1 MKLTARK
8 DVTLDDDY
16 VDVRY
21 RELTP
26 TIHQIFQLCEDT
38 SSILLCEKDGS
49 THRIDTN
56 DVYYIEW
63 VDRRSCVYTK
73 DEVFT
78 MPTSLSQ
85 LEKTLV
91 RKHFI
96 RISRMSLLN
105 IYKIKSISNG
115 LNFRLTAEMTNGEKI
130 VINRSC
136 RSSLL
141 EAIQELAEEV
151 SE

>member
-1 MKLTARK
+1 MKLTVQK
-8 DVTLDDDY
+8 DATLDDDY

-21 RELTP
+21 RELTT
-26 TIHQIFQLCEDT
+26 TIHRIFQICEYT
-38 SSILLCEKDGS
+38 SAVLLCEKDGS

-56 DVYYIEW
+56 DVFYIEW

-78 MPTSLSQ
+78 IPISLSQ
-85 LEKTLV
+85 LEESLIH
-91 RKHFI
+91 RHFI

-105 IYKIKSISNG
+105 IYKVKSISNG

-130 VINRSC
+130 VINRSY
-136 RSSLL
+136 RSALL

>member
-8 DVTLDDDY
+8 DITLDDDY
-16 VDVRY
+16 VDIKY

-38 SSILLCEKDGS
+38 SSVLLCEKDGS
-49 THRIDTN
+49 THRIDTD
-56 DVYYIEW
+56 DVFYIEW

-78 MPTSLSQ
+78 TPTSLTQ
-85 LEKTLV
+85 LEEALV
-91 RKHFI
+91 QRCFI
-96 RISRMSLLN
+96 RISRMTLLN
-105 IYKIKSISNG
+105 IYKVKSISNG

-130 VINRSC
+130 IINRSY
-136 RSSLL
+136 RNVLL
-141 EAIQELAEEV
+141 EAIQELADEV
-151 SE
+151 SK